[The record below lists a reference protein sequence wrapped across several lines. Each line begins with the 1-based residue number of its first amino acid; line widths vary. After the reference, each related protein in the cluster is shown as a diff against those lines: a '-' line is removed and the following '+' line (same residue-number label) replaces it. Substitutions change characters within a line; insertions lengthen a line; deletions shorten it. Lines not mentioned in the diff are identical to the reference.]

1 MCTYM
6 ALVRYV
12 RCYMYL
18 ELIQL
23 VQKIEQRSEIAR
35 SPSGLMPKK
44 RKALS
49 HPSVYVAGKA
59 RYCTRN

>member
-1 MCTYM
+1 
-6 ALVRYV
+6 
-12 RCYMYL
+12 MYL